1 MKSIRTEIFTEK
13 LEQNKVEHCIT
24 ISRVS
29 EDGSTP
35 EEKKQNDL
43 AQINNALGS
52 SSEVVKHYRRIKP
65 VAREPSSSET
75 VISNHSKPKLIIVEL
90 KDRNTRNSI
99 CSKASSLRGK
109 PQFNEIYVNADK
121 TLSQRMAEKEARS
134 KRNEANS
141 KLPNTDNEERH
152 FGN

>member
-24 ISRVS
+24 ISGVS

-43 AQINNALGS
+43 AQINNVLIALGS
-52 SSEVVKHYRRIKP
+52 SNEAIKHYRRIKP

-75 VISNHSKPKLIIVEL
+75 IISN
-90 KDRNTRNSI
+90 D
-99 CSKASSLRGK
+99 
-109 PQFNEIYVNADK
+109 
-121 TLSQRMAEKEARS
+121 
-134 KRNEANS
+134 
-141 KLPNTDNEERH
+141 
-152 FGN
+152 